1 MVIAIF
7 LSNSKK
13 LGSKFST
20 GPDLNALAFGDG
32 NGMEIVHLL
41 STLSKVVPSEKMA
54 KKIWPIDVASIEYN
68 ALLKV

>member
-54 KKIWPIDVASIEYN
+54 KII
-68 ALLKV
+68 